1 MFFGLWSWIL
11 VIIVVATIFYA
22 NRLPELRK
30 KAEEKFEESKILF
43 EKSKKELEAKASIL
57 AEKAKEKQASKAK
70 NNEQLESDDSEKEI
84 TVEDLE
90 FMPKETKKEE
100 ALSTKNEAKDNI
112 QDETPA
118 LEEPAEDDAS
128 VIEDVN
134 FEVEA
139 NIIDDQTSETEVTPD
154 PKEETPEE
162 KEEPQEEDK
171 KE

>member
-11 VIIVVATIFYA
+11 VIIVVAAIFYA

-43 EKSKKELEAKASIL
+43 EKSKKELEAKASKL

-90 FMPKETKKEE
+90 FMPKETKKE
-100 ALSTKNEAKDNI
+100 APSKKNEAKDNI

-118 LEEPAEDDAS
+118 MEGPAEDDAS

-134 FEVEA
+134 FEIEA
-139 NIIDDQTSETEVTPD
+139 NIIDDNTSETEVMPD
-154 PKEETPEE
+154 PKEETPKE